1 MALDYASKLGVDL
14 LALVID
20 DYVAWQG
27 NVIRACLEKR
37 ALQVVSPPVFEQW
50 LESAN
55 LSPELSDR
63 VRKMNAG
70 MIDAAQAYNQKS
82 ISGETSQVSLFNDFS
97 GHYEEFIQQLHRLEI
112 DTAVENSGYDKKT
125 GLRTAKLMKDDI
137 NRELERLSRRGNPFS
152 IVLAKISNFEEGW
165 RKNPDII
172 KDMIFHISDR
182 IRESL
187 RTFDEAYYLGDEYFL
202 LCLKHADIVGG
213 QSAMRRFNDVMKQRP
228 VPIVGREDDDDV
240 FITAVLHEPEP
251 GDDVDKLIA
260 LMKTDLDN
268 VQEKGVVLQYHDMS
282 PLQRYIQS
290 TEKAK

>member
-1 MALDYASKLGVDL
+1 MALDYASKLGVDI

-27 NVIRACLEKR
+27 NVIRACLEKSVLK
-37 ALQVVSPPVFEQW
+37 ASPPPIFEKW
-50 LESAN
+50 IETADLAPEVAN
-55 LSPELSDR
+55 R
-63 VRKMNAG
+63 VREMNAG
-70 MIDAAQAYNQKS
+70 MIAAAKAYNEKS
-82 ISGETSQVSLFNDFS
+82 IAGESSQIALFNDFS
-97 GHYEEFIQQLHRLEI
+97 GYYEEFIQQLHRLEI
-112 DTAVENSGYDKKT
+112 DTAVENSGYDTKT

-152 IVLAKISNFEEGW
+152 IVLAKISNFEEEW

-172 KDMIFHISDR
+172 KDMIFNISDR

-202 LCLKHADIVGG
+202 LCLKHADTVGG
-213 QSAMRRFNDVMKQRP
+213 QSAMRRFNEIMKAKP
-228 VPIVGREDDDDV
+228 VPIIGKEGDDDV

-251 GDDVDKLIA
+251 GDDVDKLLV
-260 LMKTDLDN
+260 LMKNDLDT